1 MDDKFIK
8 DNSLTVGK
16 GESEEGRWI
25 TSNGTH
31 ILVHEGQTK
40 QEAVE
45 EFSEKSLINKIKND
59 IVELPKQEYAEFCSA
74 IRTKYANKIPA
85 KGTLL
90 YGNDYYVFTHNR
102 KEEKTLCRYKISII
116 GNEDKINEWEGYNG
130 TK

>member
-8 DNSLTVGK
+8 NNSLTAGK
-16 GESEEGRWI
+16 GESEEISWI
-25 TSNGTH
+25 TSNGAH
-31 ILVHEGQTK
+31 IPIHEGQTK
-40 QEAVE
+40 QEAV
-45 EFSEKSLINKIKND
+45 SKISQNPLINNKKND

-90 YGNDYYVFTHNR
+90 YGDSYYSFTHNK
-102 KEEKTLCRYKISII
+102 KEEKILCRFKIPIL
-116 GNEDKINEWEGYNG
+116 GNEDKIDYLERKYG

>member
-8 DNSLTVGK
+8 EHSITEGK
-16 GESEEGRWI
+16 GENEEISWI
-25 TSNGTH
+25 TSNGAH
-31 ILVHEGQTK
+31 IPIHEGQTK

-45 EFSEKSLINKIKND
+45 DFSEKSLIKKVKND

-90 YGNDYYVFTHNR
+90 YGNNYYVFTHNK
-102 KEEKTLCRYKISII
+102 KEEKSLCRLKIPIL
-116 GNEDKINEWEGYNG
+116 GNEEKINEWEGYNG
-130 TK
+130 IK

>member
-8 DNSLTVGK
+8 DNSLTAGK
-16 GESEEGRWI
+16 GESEEISWI
-25 TSNGTH
+25 TSNGAH
-31 ILVHEGQTK
+31 IPIHEGQTK

-45 EFSEKSLINKIKND
+45 DFSEKSLINKIKND

-90 YGNDYYVFTHNR
+90 YGNNYYVFTHNK
-102 KEEKTLCRYKISII
+102 KEEKSLCRLKIPIL
-116 GNEDKINEWEGYNG
+116 GNEEKINEWEGYNG
-130 TK
+130 IK

>member
-8 DNSLTVGK
+8 DNSLTAGK
-16 GESEEGRWI
+16 GESEELSWI
-25 TSNGTH
+25 TSNGAH
-31 ILVHEGQTK
+31 IPIHEGQTK

-45 EFSEKSLINKIKND
+45 DFSEKSLIKKIKND

-85 KGTLL
+85 RGTLL

-102 KEEKTLCRYKISII
+102 REEKSLCRLKIPIL
-116 GNEDKINEWEGYNG
+116 GNEDKIDYLERKYG

>member
-8 DNSLTVGK
+8 DNSLIAGK
-16 GESEEGRWI
+16 GESEEISWI

-31 ILVHEGQTK
+31 IPIYEGQTK

-45 EFSEKSLINKIKND
+45 DFSEKSLINKIKND

-90 YGNDYYVFTHNR
+90 YGNNYYVFTHNK
-102 KEEKTLCRYKISII
+102 KEEKSLCRLKIPIL
-116 GNEDKINEWEGYNG
+116 GNEEKINEWEGYNG
-130 TK
+130 IK

>member
-8 DNSLTVGK
+8 DNSLIAGK
-16 GESEEGRWI
+16 GESEEISWI

-31 ILVHEGQTK
+31 IPIHEGQTK

-45 EFSEKSLINKIKND
+45 DFSEKSLINKIKND

-90 YGNDYYVFTHNR
+90 YGNNYYVFTHNK
-102 KEEKTLCRYKISII
+102 KEEKSLCRLKIPIL
-116 GNEDKINEWEGYNG
+116 GNEEKINEWEGYNG
-130 TK
+130 IK